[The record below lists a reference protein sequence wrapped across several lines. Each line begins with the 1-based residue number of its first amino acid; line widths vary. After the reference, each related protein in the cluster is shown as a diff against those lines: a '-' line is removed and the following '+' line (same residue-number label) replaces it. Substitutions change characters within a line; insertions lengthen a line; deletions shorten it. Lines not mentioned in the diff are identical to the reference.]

1 MWCIHLKQ
9 NAISRVIQITDLLD
23 SWFTILTNYLI
34 CRRELIMI
42 NYEISKREI
51 QKEIQLS
58 NYKIYNSNT

>member
-42 NYEISKREI
+42 NYEISKKRNL
-51 QKEIQLS
+51 KR
-58 NYKIYNSNT
+58 NTIIKLQNLQ